1 MQEFELLGFVVYR
14 DEKGEQKFMVT
25 LGTPC
30 TEQENKS
37 GRFGLNVTKQFLPLS
52 ETKKITPDCIG
63 RKYYLSS
70 GFSSFGKVEI
80 IGLSPVSDI

>member
-1 MQEFELLGFVVYR
+1 MQEFELLGYVTYR

-30 TEQENKS
+30 TEQENKT

-52 ETKKITPDCIG
+52 EAKKVTPECVG
-63 RKYYLSS
+63 TKYYLST
-70 GFSSFGKVEI
+70 GFNSFGKVEI
-80 IGLSPVSDI
+80 IGLSPVSNI